1 MLLRLFFTRYYRI
14 GILNHSLSPSFKGN
28 LMAEKRSKE
37 EIVAQILA
45 ICRNKCSKTRIL
57 RSANLNSRNVNFF
70 LNQMI
75 ECELLAVEPGEVVQ
89 YTITS
94 KGLELLETLREIQKQ
109 IGETDRRK

>member
-1 MLLRLFFTRYYRI
+1 
-14 GILNHSLSPSFKGN
+14 
-28 LMAEKRSKE
+28 MAEKRSKE

-45 ICRNKCSKTRIL
+45 ICRNKSSKT
-57 RSANLNSRNVNFF
+57 

-75 ECELLAVEPGEVVQ
+75 ECELLAVEPGEVAQ